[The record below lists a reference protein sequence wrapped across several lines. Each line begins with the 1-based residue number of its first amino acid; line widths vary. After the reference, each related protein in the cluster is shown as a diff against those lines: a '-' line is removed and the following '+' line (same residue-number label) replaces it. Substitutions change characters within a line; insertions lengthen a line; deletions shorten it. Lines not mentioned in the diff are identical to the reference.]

1 MNLLLTNTAPMPLYE
16 ALPILGAF
24 CAVYL
29 LPSIIAAFRRHHNTA
44 AILALNVLLGWTV
57 LGWVVSL
64 VWAVTAIKK
73 LN

>member
-1 MNLLLTNTAPMPLYE
+1 MPLYE

>member
-1 MNLLLTNTAPMPLYE
+1 MPLYE

-44 AILALNVLLGWTV
+44 AILALKCFARLDGTRLGGQ
-57 LGWVVSL
+57 LGLGGHRNKEAELIS
-64 VWAVTAIKK
+64 AA
-73 LN
+73 

>member
-24 CAVYL
+24 CAAYL

>member
-29 LPSIIAAFRRHHNTA
+29 LPSIIAAFRRQHNTA

-73 LN
+73 PN